1 MLFLLQPVPLR
12 AGCDA
17 SLLYVF
23 SRSRHVGVDKTAT
36 IRYVSFGLIWQPE
49 ASAEGCERDCV
60 QEARLS
66 SACKSLVDLVGPCT
80 GLGLSLL
87 EAGVGACSCH
97 TS

>member
-1 MLFLLQPVPLR
+1 MLFLLRLVPLH
-12 AGCDA
+12 AACSA
-17 SLLYVF
+17 SLPLRVLS
-23 SRSRHVGVDKTAT
+23 SRTTSVLIKGLLFDSSPRLQQKAVTVTA
-36 IRYVSFGLIWQPE
+36 GLL
-49 ASAEGCERDCV
+49 

-87 EAGVGACSCH
+87 EAGACSCH